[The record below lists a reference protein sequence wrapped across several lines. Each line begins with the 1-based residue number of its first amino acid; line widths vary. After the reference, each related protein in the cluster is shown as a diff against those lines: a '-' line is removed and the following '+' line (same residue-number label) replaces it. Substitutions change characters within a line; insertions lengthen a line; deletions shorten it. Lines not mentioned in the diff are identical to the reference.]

1 MVPCAVW
8 AQFPLVGPRS
18 ARLRRVP
25 LLLVRHAH
33 AHARKE
39 WSGSDRLRPLS
50 ANGLRQ
56 AEGLIAVFGNF
67 ARPSRVLSSPY
78 LRCVQTVGPFAQ
90 ANHLEVE
97 PDEDLSEGQS
107 ASAVSL
113 IRALAEDNVAVC
125 THGDV
130 IAEILVTLAD
140 EDMLDLGPNPRQAKG
155 SVWALDGDGG
165 LFTSAR
171 YLPPV
176 VVESV

>member
-1 MVPCAVW
+1 VAHS
-8 AQFPLVGPRS
+8 S
-18 ARLRRVP
+18 ARLEGVP

-33 AHARKE
+33 AYARRE
-39 WSGSDRLRPLS
+39 WSGDDRLRPLS

-67 ARPSRVLSSPY
+67 AGPARVLSSPY
-78 LRCVQTVGPFAQ
+78 LRCVQTVVPLAQ

-97 PDEDLSEGQS
+97 PSEDLAEGES
-107 ASAVSL
+107 STAVRL
-113 IRALAEDNVAVC
+113 VRDLAMDNVAVC

-130 IAEILVTLAD
+130 IAEILVALAD

-155 SVWALDGDGG
+155 SVWALDAEDG

-171 YLPPV
+171 YFPPV

>member
-1 MVPCAVW
+1 
-8 AQFPLVGPRS
+8 
-18 ARLRRVP
+18 VP

-33 AHARKE
+33 AYARKE
-39 WSGSDRLRPLS
+39 WSGDDRLRPLS

-78 LRCVQTVGPFAQ
+78 LRCLQTVGPLAL

-97 PDEDLSEGQS
+97 PDEDLAEGES
-107 ASAVSL
+107 SNAVRF
-113 IRALAEDNVAVC
+113 IRGLATDNVAVC

-130 IAEILVTLAD
+130 IAEILVALAD
-140 EDMLDLGPNPRQAKG
+140 EDMLDLGANPRQAKG
-155 SVWALDGDGG
+155 SVWALECDDGT
-165 LFTSAR
+165 FTSAR
-171 YLPPV
+171 YFPPV

>member
-1 MVPCAVW
+1 M
-8 AQFPLVGPRS
+8 
-18 ARLRRVP
+18 
-25 LLLVRHAH
+25 LVRHAH
-33 AHARKE
+33 AYARKE
-39 WSGSDRLRPLS
+39 WSGTDRLRPLS

-67 ARPSRVLSSPY
+67 ARPQRVVSSPY
-78 LRCVQTVGPFAQ
+78 LRCVQTVGPLAQ
-90 ANHLEVE
+90 ANHIEVE
-97 PDEDLSEGQS
+97 QDEDLSEGQVS
-107 ASAVSL
+107 NAVSL
-113 IRALAEDNVAVC
+113 IRALAKDNVAVC

-155 SVWALDGDGG
+155 SVWALDGEGG
-165 LFTSAR
+165 LFSSAR

>member
-1 MVPCAVW
+1 
-8 AQFPLVGPRS
+8 
-18 ARLRRVP
+18 
-25 LLLVRHAH
+25 LLVRHAH
-33 AHARKE
+33 AYARKE
-39 WSGSDRLRPLS
+39 WSGADRLRPLS
-50 ANGLRQ
+50 SNGLRQ

-67 ARPSRVLSSPY
+67 ARPSRVLSSPFM
-78 LRCVQTVGPFAQ
+78 RCVQTVGPLAQ

-97 PDEDLSEGQS
+97 QDEDLSEGQVS
-107 ASAVSL
+107 NAVNL
-113 IRALAEDNVAVC
+113 IRALAKDNVAVC

-155 SVWALDGDGG
+155 SVWALDGEGG
-165 LFTSAR
+165 LFSSAR

>member
-1 MVPCAVW
+1 M
-8 AQFPLVGPRS
+8 
-18 ARLRRVP
+18 P

-39 WSGSDRLRPLS
+39 WSGDDRLRPLS

-67 ARPSRVLSSPY
+67 ARPRGSCPAPTCAVSRRSE
-78 LRCVQTVGPFAQ
+78 PFAQ
-90 ANHLEVE
+90 AHHLDVE
-97 PDEDLSEGQS
+97 PDDDLAEGQS

-155 SVWALDGDGG
+155 SVWALDGEDGS
-165 LFTSAR
+165 FTSAR
-171 YLPPV
+171 YFPPV

>member
-1 MVPCAVW
+1 M
-8 AQFPLVGPRS
+8 
-18 ARLRRVP
+18 P

-33 AHARKE
+33 AYARKE
-39 WSGSDRLRPLS
+39 WSGDDRLRPLS

-78 LRCVQTVGPFAQ
+78 RRCVQTVGPLAQ
-90 ANHLEVE
+90 AHHLEVE
-97 PDEDLSEGQS
+97 PEADLAEGQS
-107 ASAVSL
+107 TNAVRL
-113 IRALAEDNVAVC
+113 VRKLAKDNAAVC

-130 IAEILVTLAD
+130 IAEILVALAD

-155 SVWALDGDGG
+155 SVWALDGEDGV
-165 LFTSAR
+165 FTSAR
-171 YLPPV
+171 YFPPV